1 MKKLLFLFLFSL
13 SLHAQNTGDLSGRII
28 DLQSQQPLEGATVV
42 LEGTTLGVI
51 TDAEGYFTF
60 ESIPTQTYN
69 VLVSYLGYES
79 QTLYNIIVTS
89 IGNRPLF
96 FEMEEVAEGLEEV
109 VVRQSPFRAS
119 RDTPLSTQSFSAVE
133 IETYPGGNND
143 ITKVVQSMPGISPSI
158 GGFRNDIIIR
168 GGAPNETVYYLDGIE
183 IPNINHFATQGS
195 AGGPVG
201 MVNVAF
207 VREVTLSSS
216 AFGAE
221 YDNPLSGV
229 LAFEQ
234 REGDPNGFGGNFRF
248 GASEAALT
256 LEGPLFRKNTEK
268 PAKTTFLF
276 SVRRSYLQFLFELIG
291 LPIRP
296 DYWDFQWKIKHQ
308 IDAYNSLTF
317 LGIGAIDD
325 FSVKPPDSFDAEQ
338 QATLEQVPIIDQRS
352 ITTGLSWKRNYKN
365 GKGFMTTALSTN
377 KLDNSF
383 YRYRDN
389 TKKEGI
395 IFQNESYEWETKLRF
410 QATQFVNRWKWST
423 GFNIQNSS
431 YLNESVFKEQFLD
444 LKYSTDFNFLKYG
457 LFIKGSRKFFS
468 ERLNLTL
475 GLRTDGDSFTTG
487 STLLDNLSPRVA
499 FSYALTEDQQ
509 WKFNASLGRYF
520 KIPTYTML
528 GFQNQ
533 SGRFVNQEASY
544 TRSDHYVAGLEYNLT
559 PASRITVE
567 GFLKQ
572 YAQYPVS
579 VQDGVSLA
587 NKGGGFEV
595 LGNEAIVSEGEG
607 ESSGVE
613 LLFQQKLA
621 KKFYG
626 VLAYTY
632 FFSEFSDLA
641 GVFRPSVWDSRHLI
655 SFSGGYK
662 LPKNWELSARWRF
675 AGKNPYVPTDVA
687 ASALAYP
694 EIILDYDRLGEV
706 KLDPFNQ
713 ADIRIDKKWNFKNL
727 SFNLYFE
734 VQNFLAQPNPSPE
747 EYGLSRDVDG
757 NIITPRSLVLVN
769 TTEGNNTPLPSF
781 GFVLYF

>member
-1 MKKLLFLFLFSL
+1 
-13 SLHAQNTGDLSGRII
+13 
-28 DLQSQQPLEGATVV
+28 
-42 LEGTTLGVI
+42 
-51 TDAEGYFTF
+51 
-60 ESIPTQTYN
+60 
-69 VLVSYLGYES
+69 
-79 QTLYNIIVTS
+79 
-89 IGNRPLF
+89 
-96 FEMEEVAEGLEEV
+96 
-109 VVRQSPFRAS
+109 
-119 RDTPLSTQSFSAVE
+119 
-133 IETYPGGNND
+133 
-143 ITKVVQSMPGISPSI
+143 
-158 GGFRNDIIIR
+158 
-168 GGAPNETVYYLDGIE
+168 
-183 IPNINHFATQGS
+183 
-195 AGGPVG
+195 
-201 MVNVAF
+201 
-207 VREVTLSSS
+207 
-216 AFGAE
+216 
-221 YDNPLSGV
+221 
-229 LAFEQ
+229 
-234 REGDPNGFGGNFRF
+234 
-248 GASEAALT
+248 
-256 LEGPLFRKNTEK
+256 
-268 PAKTTFLF
+268 
-276 SVRRSYLQFLFELIG
+276 
-291 LPIRP
+291 
-296 DYWDFQWKIKHQ
+296 
-308 IDAYNSLTF
+308 
-317 LGIGAIDD
+317 
-325 FSVKPPDSFDAEQ
+325 
-338 QATLEQVPIIDQRS
+338 
-352 ITTGLSWKRNYKN
+352 
-365 GKGFMTTALSTN
+365 
-377 KLDNSF
+377 
-383 YRYRDN
+383 
-389 TKKEGI
+389 
-395 IFQNESYEWETKLRF
+395 
-410 QATQFVNRWKWST
+410 
-423 GFNIQNSS
+423 
-431 YLNESVFKEQFLD
+431 
-444 LKYSTDFNFLKYG
+444 
-457 LFIKGSRKFFS
+457 
-468 ERLNLTL
+468 L

-499 FSYALTEDQQ
+499 FSYAITEDQQ

-632 FFSEFSDLA
+632 FFSEFSDLT